1 MPAIAS
7 LATTLMERS
16 TFIPRGWHSRG
27 YLPHFDG
34 GEIAQTI
41 TFRLA
46 DSLPK
51 SVLNQWELELAHLE
65 QKKLDTEW
73 RRRIEDYL
81 DRGTGFAWMRNPRIA
96 KLIQDALLYF
106 DGVRYKLPAWVV
118 MPNHVH
124 ALLIPQAENTL
135 TDVVHSWK
143 SFTSNQANQLLGRE
157 GRFWQE
163 DYFDRYIRH
172 AQHYIDAIDYIEN
185 NPVKAGLCARRED
198 WSFSSARIRLR
209 SHSIQ
214 CGQDARAP
222 G

>member
-1 MPAIAS
+1 
-7 LATTLMERS
+7 MERS
-16 TFIPRGWHSRG
+16 TFTPKGWHSRG

-51 SVLNQWELELAHLE
+51 SVLERWEMELAHLE
-65 QKKLDTEW
+65 QKTLETE
-73 RRRIEDYL
+73 RRLRIEDYL
-81 DRGTGFAWMRNPRIA
+81 DRG
-96 KLIQDALLYF
+96 
-106 DGVRYKLPAWVV
+106 
-118 MPNHVH
+118 
-124 ALLIPQAENTL
+124 TL

-143 SFTSNQANQLLGRE
+143 SFTSNQANQFLGRQ

-172 AQHYIDAIDYIEN
+172 AQHYIDAINYIEN

-198 WSFSSARIRLR
+198 WDFSSARIRLR
-209 SHSIQ
+209 CALYQ

-222 G
+222 GML